1 MKSPLLVL
9 ATLAVT
15 GLLSAH
21 ECWLQ
26 PATFAPVAGPTI
38 GLTIQVGMN
47 FQGEPKPFNPER
59 IAALKHFSAAGTED
73 WTAKANNKLQLPVK
87 FEHAGTH
94 VITYDSKPSLITLK
108 PAEFDEYLREEG
120 LEFVIAEREKA
131 GESAKPGRE
140 RYQRCNK
147 TIVQADGK
155 PDAAYSIVTGQRLE
169 IIPINDPAAWQP
181 GGLLRFKLLFSGQP
195 LAAAK
200 VRAWHRAGD
209 KLTTLDATSTTEG
222 EVTFALPAGGQW
234 MLSTIHMVR
243 LTGDAAA
250 DWESHWGN
258 LTLAVRRQARP

>member
-1 MKSPLLVL
+1 MKPLLL
-9 ATLAVT
+9 AFVTFATT

-26 PATFAPVAGPTI
+26 PTTFTPVAGPAI
-38 GLTIQVGMN
+38 GLTIQVGMD
-47 FQGEPKPFNPER
+47 FKGEPKAFSPDR

-73 WTAKANNKLQLPVK
+73 WTAKANDKLQLPVK
-87 FEHAGTH
+87 FEEAGTH
-94 VITYDSKPSLITLK
+94 VVTYDSKASLITLE
-108 PAEFDEYLREEG
+108 PAKFDEYLREEG
-120 LEFVIAEREKA
+120 LEFVIAERERA

-147 TIVQADGK
+147 TIVRADGK
-155 PDAAYSIVTGQRLE
+155 SDATFAVVTGQRLE
-169 IIPINDPAAWQP
+169 IIPVDDPAAWQA
-181 GGLLRFKLLFSGQP
+181 GGAMRFKLLFSGQP

-209 KLTTLDATSTTEG
+209 KVTTLDAVTTAEG
-222 EVTFALPAGGQW
+222 EATFTLPVAGEW
-234 MLSTIHMVR
+234 MLSTIHMAR

-258 LTLAVRRQARP
+258 LTFAVRNRARP